1 MLIVSRMVGMLV
13 GISALTTVGLR
24 AFYKASAAIPPI
36 HELCGAP
43 VACSAYRDAIR
54 DAGIAQLH
62 AVFVGAAVCAA
73 LAAIFALI
81 LLRPVRRRDSG
92 GTPAESSRTTGGTTD

>member
-1 MLIVSRMVGMLV
+1 MLV

-24 AFYKASAAIPPI
+24 AFYQASAAIPPI
-36 HELCGAP
+36 NELCGAP

-54 DAGIAQLH
+54 AAGIAQLH

-73 LAAIFALI
+73 SAAILALI
-81 LLRPVRRRDSG
+81 LLRPVSARRRD
-92 GTPAESSRTTGGTTD
+92 GTPAESSRTTGETTD

>member
-1 MLIVSRMVGMLV
+1 MLIVARMVGMLV

-24 AFYKASAAIPPI
+24 AFYQASAAIPPI
-36 HELCGAP
+36 QDLCGAP
-43 VACSAYRDAIR
+43 IACSAYRDAIR

-73 LAAIFALI
+73 LAAILALV
-81 LLRPVRRRDSG
+81 LLRPVRDRG
-92 GTPAESSRTTGGTTD
+92 PAETPAESSRTSGETTD